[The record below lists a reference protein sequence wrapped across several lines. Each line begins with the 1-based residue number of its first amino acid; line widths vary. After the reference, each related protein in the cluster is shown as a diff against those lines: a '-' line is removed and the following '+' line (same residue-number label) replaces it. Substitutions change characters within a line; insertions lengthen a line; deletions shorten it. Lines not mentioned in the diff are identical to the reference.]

1 MNVLMNITTAATV
14 TVLCV
19 MVYRSLS
26 PRALSNRFP
35 PFWVAIW

>member
-1 MNVLMNITTAATV
+1 VEVPMNVLMNITTAATV

-26 PRALSNRFP
+26 QER
-35 PFWVAIW
+35 

>member
-1 MNVLMNITTAATV
+1 MNILMNITTAATV

-26 PRALSNRFP
+26 QER
-35 PFWVAIW
+35 